1 MRKSVPF
8 ALAIAGIGAGV
19 YFLTPGAGKLP
30 GGKVLAPAHQVTASG
45 TTRPTSAAVPGSVS
59 PGRAYTSSQP
69 LLATQ
74 RPASGQLH
82 AAGATDQ
89 VAAGTA
95 PTPPSVAPAIAP
107 VTIDPFI
114 APSSPQRADSAAR
127 RLSSSRPA
135 DEDARRELVKDLQ
148 RELKRVGCYD
158 GDISGTW
165 APASKKAMAAF
176 NERVNATLPL
186 DEPDYI
192 LLTLVQGHGAQAC
205 GKGCPAGQGMND
217 AGKCVPSAILAQTV
231 RRTGDKTVTA
241 AAGSPKTASK
251 QEIPRAAKP
260 IDAPRAGR
268 PIDAP
273 RAGSLSWSTIVTE
286 APQSA
291 QPAPQLVQPPRMVA
305 QAAPLPGRM
314 SVGAAEAPAAGPT
327 EQERIKAEL
336 AKRKAEL
343 TAAAEAQRNAD
354 TEADRKVRLADAQ
367 ARKAKE
373 ALAAKAA
380 KEAQAA
386 KQAEAAQ
393 KKAKVAKTTEPAP
406 EPVAA
411 AAAPTAAEK
420 PMDAGD
426 ASVTDTAAI
435 AAAARKSVL
444 RKAENQISEK
454 RVSEASRPIQQPA
467 PRTAPGPTRVTA
479 APYRVPPS
487 PRFIPPYAVG
497 APMAY
502 VPRSTYAVEPRRW
515 TRTIFSDITRVR

>member
-1 MRKSVPF
+1 MRKSVSF

-30 GGKVLAPAHQVTASG
+30 GGKALTPAHQVTASG
-45 TTRPTSAAVPGSVS
+45 TTRPTSAAVPDSVS

-74 RPASGQLH
+74 RPASGQLP

-89 VAAGTA
+89 VATITA

-107 VTIDPFI
+107 VTIAPFI
-114 APSSPQRADSAAR
+114 APSSPQRTDSAAR

-241 AAGSPKTASK
+241 AAGSPKSASK

-260 IDAPRAGR
+260 IDAPRAGT
-268 PIDAP
+268 
-273 RAGSLSWSTIVTE
+273 SSWSTIVTE

-291 QPAPQLVQPPRMVA
+291 QPAPQLVPAPRTVA
-305 QAAPLPGRM
+305 QTAPLPGRM
-314 SVGAAEAPAAGPT
+314 SVGAAEAPAAGPS
-327 EQERIKAEL
+327 EQERVKAEL

-343 TAAAEAQRNAD
+343 TAAAEVQRNAD
-354 TEADRKVRLADAQ
+354 AEADRKVRLANAQ

-373 ALAAKAA
+373 ALAARAA
-380 KEAQAA
+380 QA

-393 KKAKVAKTTEPAP
+393 KNAKVTKNTEPAP

-411 AAAPTAAEK
+411 AAAPAAAEK
-420 PMDAGD
+420 PLDAGD
-426 ASVTDTAAI
+426 ASLTDNAAI
-435 AAAARKSVL
+435 AAADRKSVL

-467 PRTAPGPTRVTA
+467 PRTAPGPTRVAA
-479 APYRVPPS
+479 APYRSPPS

-515 TRTIFSDITRVR
+515 TRTIFSDISRVR